1 MKYYLT
7 PELNPNG
14 LVASI
19 ETNLLYIP
27 TASSMESILASLS
40 SFDSLKS
47 SLNRNCQILC
57 ISAKLVFTKLH
68 QYDILYQ
75 NSEADIASRR

>member
-1 MKYYLT
+1 MKHKHPIYRIIKYYLT
-7 PELNPNG
+7 PELNPKG

-19 ETNLLYIP
+19 ETNRLYMP

-47 SLNRNCQILC
+47 SLN
-57 ISAKLVFTKLH
+57 
-68 QYDILYQ
+68 Q
-75 NSEADIASRR
+75 N